1 MQTQNFTEEMMELEG
16 VMIWRT
22 VYQIGDTFYCHIY
35 NADPGATIAR
45 ASNTDRRAAIDDAM
59 NKTKK
64 RILQNSRKG

>member
-35 NADPGATIAR
+35 NAAPGLPSQEPVIPTGGLLLMMR
-45 ASNTDRRAAIDDAM
+45 
-59 NKTKK
+59 
-64 RILQNSRKG
+64 